1 MRLFKKCS
9 QKKSFLTT
17 TNVENNMKH
26 LKVLLKILP
35 VHVCTIYNFL
45 HFPWEIVFRVISANY
60 LYL

>member
-1 MRLFKKCS
+1 
-9 QKKSFLTT
+9 
-17 TNVENNMKH
+17 MKQ

-45 HFPWEIVFRVISANY
+45 HFPWEIVFGVISANY